1 MAYTVIWVILLVL
14 LAVWILVLCIRA
26 ARLKPEVLPE
36 EAAPEMHFDREK
48 AVRDLQTLIRFRTVS
63 HEDQRLDDDT
73 QFEEL
78 IASLPALFPHV
89 HEVCTFT
96 MPGPRSLVFHW
107 KGTKHD
113 KPGVLMAHFDVVPVD
128 ESGWD
133 KPAFEGIIEDGVL
146 WGRGTIDTKCTFLGV
161 LEAADNLIAQ
171 GYTPSQDLYL
181 CFSGTEEVNGDGAP
195 AIIRWFKEQHLRLDF
210 VLDEGGAIV
219 ENVFPG
225 VKKPVAVVGI
235 AEKGTMSVRLSVPT
249 GGGHASTPPAMSSI
263 GRLARAVRRIEDHPF
278 PAHLSDAAESTF
290 LGMSKHAPFALRLL
304 FANLWCFR
312 PLLYLACRLM
322 GGELNALVRTTVAF
336 TQMQGSSAFNVMPPN
351 PHMVCNVRINSGE
364 TTGTVM
370 ERLRSVIHDDK
381 IALDM
386 PFGRDP
392 SPTSTIGDAPWKRL
406 EQAVHM
412 EYPGTVVTPYLML
425 ASSDSWNYCSLSDHV
440 YRFSPMP
447 MSKEERGMIHGNNER
462 IPLTSIHSIV
472 SFYMRLIQMC

>member
-1 MAYTVIWVILLVL
+1 MIWLILLVL
-14 LAVWILVLCIRA
+14 FAVWIAILCIRA
-26 ARLKPEVLPE
+26 AHLKPGALPTE
-36 EAAPEMHFDREK
+36 PAPETEFDRNK
-48 AVRDLQTLIRFRTVS
+48 AVQDLQKLIRFRTVS
-63 HEDQRLDDDT
+63 YEDSSLEDPR
-73 QFEEL
+73 QFEQL
-78 IASLPALFPHV
+78 IASLPALFPNV
-89 HEVCTFT
+89 HKTCTFT

-107 KGTKHD
+107 KGKSHD

-128 ESGWD
+128 ESGWS
-133 KPAFEGIIEDGVL
+133 KPAFEGIIEDGVM

-195 AIIRWFKEQHLRLDF
+195 AIIRWFQSRQIHLDF

-225 VKKPVAVVGI
+225 VRQPVAVIGI

-278 PAHLSDAAESTF
+278 PAKLSDAAEATF
-290 LGMSKHAPFALRLL
+290 LGMSSHAPFALRLL

-336 TQMQGSSAFNVMPPN
+336 TQMQGSNAFNVMPPN
-351 PHMVCNVRINSGE
+351 PQMVCNVRINAGE
-364 TTGTVM
+364 TTQSVL
-370 ERLRSVIHDDK
+370 ERFRHVIHDDK

-386 PFGRDP
+386 PFGRNP
-392 SPTSTIGDAPWKRL
+392 SPTSTIGDEPWKRL
-406 EQAVHM
+406 EKAVHM
-412 EYPGTVVTPYLML
+412 EYPGTVITPYLML
-425 ASSDSWNYCSLSDHV
+425 ASSDSWNYSAVSDHV

-472 SFYMRLIQMC
+472 SFYMRLIRMC